1 MDDHPL
7 NILYLTHNSD
17 RGESA
22 MMIGMHR
29 AGMDVRVFAN
39 LESRYVQAIQA
50 AGIPVTHVSW
60 KQKLDR
66 AALKLIR
73 RTVVDDRIDIIH
85 TGNSRTTLHM
95 VMATRPLARRG
106 LSPKL
111 IAYLG
116 VTGNVTW
123 LSPLSWFRFL
133 NPRIDR
139 IVCVAEGVRQYLL
152 DVQFLGFKLDP
163 NKVVTIHKGHKL
175 EWYRETPA
183 DLSQFGIPSDA
194 MVVTCA
200 SRLRPRKG
208 LVELVQALGQTDP
221 DRNIHVLFLGHE
233 GNEEILSAVAELEL
247 PGRVHFAGY
256 RLDAPAI
263 TAASDV
269 FCLPVLRGEGLSRAV
284 IEAMAYGVTPLVTPV
299 GGNTELVIDGECGV
313 VVAAGDIQALARA
326 MEFLYERPDLRVLYG
341 RVARQRIDSFFN
353 SEDTIRKTRELYRN
367 VMAET
372 GNSDS

>member
-1 MDDHPL
+1 MGDRPL

-22 MMIGMHR
+22 MMIGMYR

-95 VMATRPLARRG
+95 VMATRPLARKG
-106 LSPKL
+106 LSPRL

-139 IVCVAEGVRQYLL
+139 IVCVAEGVRQYLIG
-152 DVQFLGFKLDP
+152 VQFLGFKLDP

-175 EWYRETPA
+175 EWYQEKPA
-183 DLSQFGIPSDA
+183 DLGQFGIPGDA

-221 DRNIHVLFLGHE
+221 DRNIHILFLGHE

-256 RLDAPAI
+256 RLDAPSI
-263 TAASDV
+263 IAASDV

-313 VVAAGDIQALARA
+313 VVPAGDIQALARA
-326 MEFLYERPDLRVLYG
+326 MEFLYERPDLHLQYG
-341 RVARQRIDSFFN
+341 TAARQRIDSFFK
-353 SEDTIRKTRELYRN
+353 SEDTIRKTRELYRA

-372 GNSDS
+372 GKPDS